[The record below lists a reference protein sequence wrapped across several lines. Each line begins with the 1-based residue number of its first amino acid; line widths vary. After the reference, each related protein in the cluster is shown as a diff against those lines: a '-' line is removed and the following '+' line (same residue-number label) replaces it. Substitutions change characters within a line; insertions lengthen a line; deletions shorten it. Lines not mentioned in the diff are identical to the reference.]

1 MVRMDAVIMFNIGK
15 SLDVPHNVP
24 VQYVLE

>member
-15 SLDVPHNVP
+15 SLDKPHNVH